1 MIQDKEK
8 TNKEYFFI
16 LYLKKVFSEE
26 INDKVQFTSS
36 VDKDNIPK
44 CVLTKEKDEFIIKIF
59 KFNPKPTREIKNKL
73 ELEFFYDGKKYDLS
87 LDKPKD
93 KTFLFDVDISS
104 KKKIDQTKLDTSE
117 KMDYFNEALSMQK
130 EYEKIKTLYNDSINL
145 CSKRPSFQFLIN
157 IFVKVHN
164 TELCSKL
171 LEIFGKKIDKLIENN
186 KKENLQKYKFDF
198 DQIIE
203 NRDDIVSKFSL
214 NPIDFYGLIFCYLN
228 ICNKEKYKELFYKLS
243 KKEEGKKIIFDVMLT
258 YKLFLKKQIDISNE
272 LLNEFIKY
280 STNKDFKIFKDDALY
295 YLNDINTFL
304 EIIENNKVDII
315 KIKNFE
321 TIQVLKINDDED
333 IKFGIINPKIEKMI
347 VFSKEKKKL
356 LLNLNYKFWESLA
369 KKSSEISRDNI
380 ELCSTIRIILT
391 NYYNMVKDILPEKD
405 KIREEIIKTFKNGI
419 FTRQIDKIIKEYIAN
434 TPDINNKDI
443 IELIRDYDE
452 YYKNVKNEHYIKKRE
467 PKILEKIDLDKINEN
482 FIKMFKEMQFENIF
496 AHVLKNY
503 IMVITNKI
511 KKISDFDIIF
521 KLINIDALGDAKGFY
536 LQTLKN
542 KYEIVDKSIISSEN
556 DENLIKSL
564 VNLIT
569 YICINENKIEFLE
582 DKINKSRYIVQ
593 NIKHKVYIGLINFCK
608 ENNTQTITNI
618 KNFIIKQYTNSLK
631 PEKLKEFIDFII
643 NLSEDDANNFI
654 ENIDNKYNIIEK
666 EFYSMGININ
676 IQLLNELL
684 IKKKVNFN
692 DDNKYIKANIGV
704 ISKIEN
710 DIEDK
715 KIQFEYLKNFVNDK
729 KEIVKEK
736 LNLLT
741 LAPNNSSDQDEKYEN
756 ILQYYKEMND
766 DLNKLTLYKKTLE
779 IYHSEIKQNEISNI
793 SKYIEIIQKET
804 FYNYNE
810 KTKSEIQTLFDI
822 SQNIIKDIEDVK
834 NSKIFRIFFQ
844 KAKNNKNNKTNPFDK
859 AYEEFTKF
867 KKLLIKNGADIIKKD
882 SQNDIIKKIK
892 EQYKEDKAIQNELS
906 SLISGEQ
913 QNEEEVMI
921 LLNAKNFEKD
931 LKSIFDFFSY
941 FKNNENLNR
950 ELDEWIEKCK
960 DLSNEQDNSKI
971 QIILNELKK
980 AGIYDYKNNIE
991 KKCNYIIFFNLF
1003 FENKQALEFLDRKT
1017 IEDIKPLYDKIV
1029 PGADL
1034 TINNITDTINCVGFF
1049 QELKKIEGGLKE
1061 LIDYIKARLDEK
1073 DLTILQGFKRYLEV
1087 YRAVIELN
1095 ENFDFAQSIYKEI
1108 NEIIT
1113 ESKFIFN
1120 KNNDELNVINRDKE
1134 DLKYKII
1141 TFDKIR
1147 ELKNKIQLKQEG
1159 KKESLH
1165 DANSNNYIKRYEKLK
1180 FFKDLTVNIEE
1191 IKELMTV
1198 LRMKGSTLSISI
1210 CVNISYPDVNYI
1222 LDGKK
1227 RDFKDIHDFLSKAK
1241 TNIINKL
1248 DSIYKDMTTIRFL
1261 YGKQIDSILNHIQG
1275 SSKINSFLRYIL
1287 NYTDSKEVKEGKKFF
1302 MRKTLDYINETNNY
1316 NNDSFNI
1323 IHDYI
1328 ISLFDENN
1336 TSIENH
1342 YKKISIKEG
1351 RNLKGLYTYFSKS
1364 DSLEEDI
1371 LRIYLDKVGKIPIAQ
1386 NILINSK
1393 ETSYEEMQAFFH
1405 RAILCQYNTLF
1416 IVELN
1421 GSFSPYQ
1428 QRCMNIFLDKILT
1441 FKNNEYNN
1449 KNVDNHVDKSNTSSY
1464 MESCLVFIYNK
1475 IDESFLNELKPFN
1488 PQILKI
1494 DGIDP
1499 NLKGQTLRESLSTIS
1514 SKREDLNNNTLKIDE
1529 INPFLKAQTPR
1540 QSFSSINSAIF
1551 SPKREDLYNNTH
1563 IVQSEICGL
1572 GKSTQIKNK
1581 IKESK
1586 KEYIYFPLGGNITKD
1601 IIYNKLDSIMNDIN
1615 NKTQNNYNDIAIHL
1629 DLFDSKENIVS
1640 ILNEFLFSFLIT
1652 KFYSNNENVIFIPTN
1667 IEIYIEIPN
1676 TFKDFISNYGILKFF
1691 KREDDMIIADDL
1703 PQLNLSKE
1711 KLNLFKKMLGKDENK
1726 EIYIWL
1732 KETIGLKRYSYHQ
1745 IHIFINLF
1753 ISQYNIFK
1761 GRKIYFSNNGKDVT
1775 PKCIENFAKA
1785 TKYFTY
1791 GCFSKLLL
1799 DNKDNLDN
1807 NNDEIDILSK
1817 EYENDLENK
1826 TFDTKLIFIVKNKDN
1841 KFGENLLGIFYE
1853 LNISNE
1859 ALENG
1864 NILGKLTE
1872 EQKNKREEKKKT
1884 MTLEMFK
1891 KLEYLEVFKKIL
1903 DLDNPVRPDENNDK
1917 KLISLLEII
1926 DKDEYVITA
1935 DNFRKMIL
1943 ILCRIIANIPV
1954 ILMGETGCGKTALI
1968 KKLNQLLN
1976 NGKET
1981 LETINIHPGYDDKKL
1996 TQKMNEINKKAKSCK
2011 GELWVFFDEL
2021 NTCDS
2026 LSLITE
2032 IFINRTYG
2040 RKKLEENIRLI
2051 GACNPYRKKEENK
2064 NICGLTYK
2072 NNDDKNEVELIYLVN
2087 ILPQSLMYYVF
2098 NFGKLEKKN
2107 EDQYISSIIS
2117 DIIPDPKLKEA
2128 TKNVISQCHD
2138 YLRKTFDPSVVS
2150 LREMKRFK
2158 KIYLFLLKYYENKKK
2173 LDPKKSGSEES
2184 IKLKSIIISIYLCYY
2199 SRLVDQNTRS
2209 NFVTEMDKP
2218 FKQLVNYKSSNKSD
2232 ENNSDSNKTDEMILD
2247 EDLKKDLEFNY
2258 GITDFNLFHFN
2269 QILSLEQDFILSN
2282 ISLNKGIGKNAS
2294 LKENIFLLFIALAT
2308 NIPLII
2314 IGKPGSSKSL
2324 SAQLI
2329 NKEMGGKY
2337 SKKDFFKFYPSI
2349 IQTYFQGADSTK
2361 PKDVDEIFN
2370 KAEGRLRA
2378 SKSNNDKELPISM
2391 ILFDELGLA
2400 ERSKYNPLKALHSN
2414 LEIDGSAKEGREKG
2428 ISFVGISNWILD
2440 ASKINRA
2447 LNLSVPDLDSNL
2459 DDLKNT
2465 SVSICESINDS
2476 FGSNKIFNRILP
2488 NVYYQFKENLKILQ
2502 MLTVYKEY
2510 EIQEFEK
2517 LIEIYKEDENF
2528 KNIFSGIKEC
2538 QKLFEKKKTKNKEL
2552 KEKKI
2557 EDEEDDTK
2565 NYEYTIFK
2573 NVKDKLKDF
2582 CESKKKES
2590 KNKKENFL
2598 LFEKTILSN
2607 TNYKKLL
2614 EKDKK
2619 VKLDF
2624 LGNRDFYY
2632 IIKGIANEM
2641 NDNNVDYKNIIQ
2653 KFIER
2658 NFGGFE
2664 ITIDFEKDYGHL
2676 REFEKYKGEQYKNF
2690 FEKILT
2696 RQKWT
2701 SVQIFEIVF
2710 NIYCRTNEEPD
2721 SLIDEATL
2729 DGFKYLENIKDNI
2742 RDIKSRYLLLGI
2754 NSSHASVIHQK
2765 ISKEIKRTIY
2775 FYEGSPFVNDNNNEY
2790 QFKIISKI
2798 QEHAE
2803 NGDIIILHNLG
2814 QVHAFLYDLFNKNF
2828 MIKDGKQYARICLGN
2843 YSELHAVINRGFRVI
2858 VMVNKKYL
2866 DKVEPPFLNRFEKMI
2881 ISFSQLID
2889 ENQRQL
2895 AEIIVSELDMKKCE
2909 KIYKINYR
2917 IKNLLIGCQTE
2928 FIIGM
2933 IYYELDSNEQGA
2945 KNENDKI
2952 KTNINNKIYKLLPQD
2967 IIMNLDNDILRKLYF
2982 SKKQYYNLEQY
2993 LDSKPTHKISII
3005 YTFNNINSLINCID
3019 ETSSFKMISEIKS
3032 ENQLLNNINNMI
3044 IEKENNKN
3052 INKNKNQNKNKDFIF
3067 IHFDE
3072 LNSDKIGFLISF
3084 VINYYDKNEE
3094 LKFIF
3099 IVHIKRNFKVDPPSE
3114 KIFAIPDIN
3123 SKIYQLFID
3132 NLNGP
3137 DIKLEEIIYNP
3148 INELKKKDLIN
3159 IENEFDNAL
3168 IKFTNDNLNI
3178 FYGEN
3183 DIINDDNYLIKLKE
3197 LFGEKKFQDLKNQI
3211 IEKIDSYIENEK
3223 EDKKNSNGIIEKI
3236 YQKGYI
3242 NKNTIDLISVIIDF
3256 VKKEIISKY
3265 IDKILCN
3272 LESNNILTTLLV
3284 LNNNKD
3290 LINDELQGTV
3300 KEMVIQY
3307 IDKIDIE
3314 KNDYKPKFILSF
3326 IIPCFIEL
3334 YANLSDFIIKDIRN
3348 DFFKNEKML
3357 RNFSFNKKNARVSD
3371 TKEAYDKKE
3380 KYLISKTFEKLE
3392 KDKFFY
3398 EFVKRI
3404 SPNLILNDYIT
3415 YFLIKYCSD
3424 DGSLDNLANYYNLS
3438 YDDCK
3443 HKLINKLLDIRFN
3456 NKNESTQIELLL
3468 TKIIWILSNKD
3479 YIKKILNIYDIL
3491 SKIFEE
3497 NEYIEIIVKTL
3508 EEQNLRYITHEKKNP
3523 IITTKVNEC
3532 FYKIIA
3538 SFCYSIIP
3546 PYVDFKKKVKSI
3558 DYIIALTNGMK
3569 IIKGLNDELNIFSIE
3584 VILIDELIK
3593 IYDIFSLNDKLDGD
3607 KLKDICSI
3615 LKNNNLILQ
3624 TNEKIQ
3630 SEDLVGE
3637 FKSLISAINNSLAD
3651 NDIKYF
3657 ELLKF
3662 IFYKEIK
3669 KVPDIRYRA
3678 AIFQE
3683 VVKDAEVI
3691 INSNDIFQILLFPIV
3706 KPKKDI
3712 FSKSINEILKAT
3724 DYDVAVIIENILSE
3738 TENRDY
3744 KIYNALNETLLYY
3757 FEKNSLIYFYDISHG
3772 KETILFD
3779 NNDEDKN
3786 KDKKDEQKIGPL
3798 KLFNKCVK
3806 YLLDYNKENKKFEG
3820 KNKNICKLF
3829 CLGYIRAYCNKFIDL
3844 LDSGSPNLGD
3854 ATKII
3859 KEINN
3864 SKDLTKN
3871 ISFYVWK
3878 AIYNKNKKNID
3889 IFINPEY
3896 ISKYILKEYNCF
3908 KSIEIKENPFS
3919 YERIN
3924 EQDKDLYDKLNETL
3938 EKYNEVQFKD
3948 VDLEEFKIEKTG
3960 IDLFYFST
3968 SIFILSRLKQKQFI
3982 NQPIYQNFFNNVCV
3996 PLFKN
4001 NDKIFSAIK
4010 ILYEPKKYDK
4020 LQKEL
4025 CITSENLNIILHSYR
4040 YFINELNSNS
4050 QNSVYSILYGRR
4062 LDQTKFKNSLFPG
4075 NDIKNIPIYSIYS
4088 KLIDHFNKIPNQ
4100 GCFVCLCKEGGHY
4113 HSIKGGIP
4121 SDKYLNLKCNNC
4133 GEPIGAFMNDRG
4145 FYAPIKRPNYYRIL
4159 KTNEEAEYDAEKNS
4173 EKYNSM
4179 SLEIFRD
4186 NYILTEFETEKG
4198 IQNSDEDFFLKDSKI
4213 VRSLSQI
4220 SYRILNYI
4228 LYSHL
4233 LFYKIYNETKSFDKY
4248 LPEKMSWIEVIS
4260 ECWKMIEYELN
4271 KLGINSINLFMNY
4284 IFSDLF
4290 SSLNKHKSISDYN
4303 ELDEFEKNLDILIH
4317 KKIISF
4323 KDEYKTLNK
4332 SMNDNFSFQDFIEEK
4347 YDDLNNKEYPFYN
4360 YFYYCD
4366 YINETYLLNQI
4377 KSQKDKYP
4385 VLCKVLENNSSTRKN
4400 KYSLDNLPNFNEVLN
4415 LFAEKYFYSIK
4426 RDKALYLQLKD
4437 LKDDELYL
4445 NNRKEIKELINFY
4458 NKLEIKDTKNQILKL
4473 SEESK
4478 LADFFID
4485 DNNEFGKSYKK
4496 IYAEFI
4502 KEQNTEIS
4510 KLLDDKIDQEI
4521 FERDCKNK
4529 INIQSANSN
4538 EIFIT
4543 TFSEKFSF
4551 DEVIF
4556 NSSYRK
4562 IALDRNYNSHNQF
4575 EVNLDLIEDE
4585 MTELLL
4591 KNRKLFNDSIINFV
4605 YSNEKLEF
4613 ENKNIITEFNRLYK
4627 IEKINIKD
4635 KIILYKFYQNNKE
4648 KNLEFFI
4655 TILNNFN
4662 QLITLLNN
4670 NKKLLNEENIDKAL
4684 NLKDDSSIIEALEK
4698 FTKVSD
4704 DFVNLFKENESLIIC
4719 KTTYL
4724 FEYYRDLI
4732 FQKIKYGLKVS
4743 QTEIDNEQ
4751 KEIIK
4756 TCFENQKII
4765 DEKIFKAA
4773 IRSFIVLYLNF
4784 EKDKENNIKQNENNI
4799 INYLNN
4805 LDDIW
4810 DITTISKE
4818 NFKEE
4823 LNNLKLLNIKVNQI
4837 ISFYDFLGDD
4847 INPKYFEEV
4856 QKEVDKEKEI
4866 EKIIEKEKDLVEEE
4880 IPENKVEDDDNSSDY
4895 GNKSE
4900 ESEESEDPD
4909 SKYI

>member
-1 MIQDKEK
+1 MKKFVLIYMKQDKSK
-8 TNKEYFFI
+8 INKEYYFI
-16 LYLKKVFSEE
+16 LYLKKVLSEE
-26 INDKVQFTSS
+26 IDDKVQFTSL
-36 VDKDNIPK
+36 VDKDNIPR
-44 CVLTKEKDEFIIKIF
+44 CILTKEKDEFIVKIF
-59 KFNPKPTREIKNKL
+59 KFNPKLTNDIKNR
-73 ELEFFYDGKKYDLS
+73 LEFFYDGKKYDLS
-87 LDKPKD
+87 LEKPKD
-93 KTFLFDVDISS
+93 KSFLFDVDATFQSS
-104 KKKIDQTKLDTSE
+104 KRKLDQTKIDITE
-117 KMDYFNEALSMQK
+117 KMNYFEEALGVQK
-130 EYEKIKTLYNDSINL
+130 EYEKMNTLYNDSITQ
-145 CSKRPSFQFLIN
+145 CSKKPSFQFLIN
-157 IFVKVHN
+157 IFVKIYN

-171 LEIFGKKIDKLIENN
+171 LDIFTKKIDKLVENN
-186 KKENLQKYKFDF
+186 NKEKLQKYKFDF

-203 NRDDIVSKFSL
+203 NRDDIISKFNL
-214 NPIDFYGLIFCYLN
+214 NPYDFYGLIFCYLN
-228 ICNKEKYKELFYKLS
+228 ICNKEKFKELFSKLS
-243 KKEEGKKIIFDVMLT
+243 TKEEGKKIIFEVMLS
-258 YKLFLKKQIDISNE
+258 YKLFFKKQIDISND

-280 STNKDFKIFKDDALY
+280 STQKDFKIFKDDALY
-295 YLNDINTFL
+295 YLKDINTFL
-304 EIIENNKVDII
+304 EIMENSKDDII

-321 TIQVLKINDDED
+321 PIEALKINDDED
-333 IKFGIINPKIEKMI
+333 IKFGIINPKIEKI
-347 VFSKEKKKL
+347 TDFSKGKKKL
-356 LLNLNYKFWESLA
+356 LLDLDRKFWESLA
-369 KKSSEISRDNI
+369 KKSSGISRDNI
-380 ELCSTIRIILT
+380 ELCSTIRIIFI
-391 NYYNMVKDILPEKD
+391 NYYNMVKEILPEKD
-405 KIREEIIKTFKNGI
+405 KIRQEIKTTFNNGI
-419 FTRQIDKIIKEYIAN
+419 FTRQIDKIIREYIAN
-434 TPDINNKDI
+434 NPDINNKDI

-452 YYKNVKNEHYIKKRE
+452 YYKNKAYIKKRD
-467 PKILEKIDLDKINEN
+467 PKILEKIDLDKKSEN

-496 AHVLKNY
+496 ALHLNNY
-503 IMVITNKI
+503 LIVITNKI
-511 KKISDFDIIF
+511 KKVSDFDVIF
-521 KLINIDALGDAKGFY
+521 KLININALGDAKELY
-536 LQTLKN
+536 LKTLKN
-542 KYEIVDKSIISSEN
+542 KYDLVAKTIASSEN

-582 DKINKSRYIVQ
+582 DKINKSKYINQ
-593 NIKHKVYIGLINFCK
+593 NIKHKIYIGLINFCK
-608 ENNTQTITNI
+608 ENSNQIIKNM
-618 KNFIIKQYTNSLK
+618 KNFIIKHYTSSLK

-654 ENIDNKYNIIEK
+654 ENIDDKYNIIEK
-666 EFYSMGININ
+666 EFYSKGINLN

-684 IKKKVNFN
+684 IKNKLNFN
-692 DDNKYIKANIGV
+692 DDNKYIKANIGT
-704 ISKIEN
+704 ISKIAN

-715 KIQFEYLKNFVNDK
+715 KIQFEYLKNFVDDE

-741 LAPNNSSDQDEKYEN
+741 LAPNNFSDQDEKYEN
-756 ILQYYKEMND
+756 ILQNYKEMKD
-766 DLNKLTLYKKTLE
+766 DLDKLSLYKKTLE
-779 IYHSEIKQNEISNI
+779 VYHSQIKQKEISNI
-793 SKYIEIIQKET
+793 NKYIEIIQKET
-804 FYNYNE
+804 FFNYND
-810 KTKSEIQTLFDI
+810 KTKSEIQTLFDE
-822 SQNIIKDIEDVK
+822 SQNIVKDIEDVK
-834 NSKIFRIFFQ
+834 NSKIFKIFFQ
-844 KAKNNKNNKTNPFDK
+844 KESRNNKIDKSNPFDK
-859 AYEEFTKF
+859 AYEEFTNF
-867 KKLLIKNGADIIKKD
+867 KKLLVKNGADIIKKD

-913 QNEEEVMI
+913 QNEEEIMI

-931 LKSIFDFFSY
+931 LNSIFEFFSY
-941 FKNNENLNR
+941 FKNNENLKR
-950 ELDEWIEKCK
+950 ELDEWTEKCQ

-971 QIILNELKK
+971 QTILNELKK
-980 AGIYDYKNNIE
+980 AGIYDYRNNLE
-991 KKCNYIIFFNLF
+991 KKCNYITFFNLF
-1003 FENKQALEFLDRKT
+1003 FENKQALAFLDQNT
-1017 IEDIKPLYDKIV
+1017 AEDIKPLYDKII

-1034 TINNITDTINCVGFF
+1034 TINNISDTINCVGFF

-1061 LIDYIKARLDEK
+1061 IIDHIKAKLDKK
-1073 DLTILQGFKRYLEV
+1073 DLNILEGFKRYLEI

-1108 NEIIT
+1108 SEIIN

-1120 KNNDELNVINRDKE
+1120 KNNDEINVINRDKD
-1134 DLKYKII
+1134 DLEYKII

-1159 KKESLH
+1159 KKDSLQ

-1180 FFKDLTVNIEE
+1180 FFKDLTVKIEE

-1210 CVNISYPDVNYI
+1210 CVNITYPDVYYT

-1227 RDFKDIHDFLSKAK
+1227 RDFKEIHDFLTKAK

-1261 YGKQIDSILNHIQG
+1261 YGKQIDCILNHIQG
-1275 SSKINSFLRYIL
+1275 STKINSFLRYIL
-1287 NYTDSKEVKEGKKFF
+1287 NYTDSNEVKEGKKFF

-1328 ISLFDENN
+1328 ISLFNENG

-1342 YKKISIKEG
+1342 YKKISIKE
-1351 RNLKGLYTYFSKS
+1351 RNKLKGIYTYFSKS

-1371 LRIYLDKVGKIPIAQ
+1371 LRIYLDKVGKVPIAQ

-1416 IVELN
+1416 VVELN

-1449 KNVDNHVDKSNTSSY
+1449 KNFDNHVDKSNTSLY

-1475 IDESFLNELKPFN
+1475 NDESFLNELKPFN
-1488 PQILKI
+1488 PQILI
-1494 DGIDP
+1494 
-1499 NLKGQTLRESLSTIS
+1499 
-1514 SKREDLNNNTLKIDE
+1514 IDE
-1529 INPFLKAQTPR
+1529 IDPSLKCQTPR
-1540 QSFSSINSAIF
+1540 QSFSSITSSIF
-1551 SPKREDLYNNTH
+1551 TPKRQDLYNNTH

-1572 GKSTQIKNK
+1572 GKSTQIRNK

-1601 IIYNKLDSIMNDIN
+1601 IIYNKLYSIMNDIN
-1615 NKTQNNYNDIAIHL
+1615 NKTLNNYNDIAIHL

-1691 KREDDMIIADDL
+1691 QRDDDMIIADDL
-1703 PQLNLSKE
+1703 PQL
-1711 KLNLFKKMLGKDENK
+1711 KLPKDKINLFKKMLGKDENE
-1726 EIYIWL
+1726 EIYKWL
-1732 KETIGLKRYSYHQ
+1732 KEMINIKRYSYHQ

-1761 GRKIYFSNNGKDVT
+1761 GRKIYFSKDGEDVT
-1775 PKCIENFAKA
+1775 KDCIDHFALA

-1791 GCFSKLLL
+1791 GGFSKLLL
-1799 DNKDNLDN
+1799 DKEDNLDN
-1807 NNDEIDILSK
+1807 NVDEIDILSK
-1817 EYENDLENK
+1817 VYKNDLEK
-1826 TFDTKLIFIVKNKDN
+1826 ETFDEKLIFIVKNKDN
-1841 KFGENLLGIFYE
+1841 KFGGNLLGIFYE
-1853 LNISNE
+1853 LDISTKALDNGE
-1859 ALENG
+1859 A
-1864 NILGKLTE
+1864 LGKLSE
-1872 EQKNKREEKKKT
+1872 KRKKEREEKKKT
-1884 MTLEMFK
+1884 MTIEMFK
-1891 KLEYLEVFKKIL
+1891 KLEYLEILKKIL
-1903 DLDNPVRPDENNDK
+1903 DLDNPVLPNENNDE

-1926 DKDEYVITA
+1926 DKDDYVMTT

-1968 KKLNQLLN
+1968 KKLNQLIN
-1976 NGKET
+1976 NGQET
-1981 LETINIHPGYDDKKL
+1981 LESINIDPGYDEEKL
-1996 TQKMNEINKKAKSCK
+1996 TKKMNEINEKAKSCK

-2040 RKKLEENIRLI
+2040 RKKLEKNIRLI
-2051 GACNPYRKKEENK
+2051 GACNPYRKKKEDK

-2072 NNDDKNEVELIYLVN
+2072 NNDEKNEVELVYLVN
-2087 ILPQSLMYYVF
+2087 ILPQSLMYYIF
-2098 NFGKLEKKN
+2098 NFGTLAKGN

-2128 TKNVISQCHD
+2128 TKNVISKCHD
-2138 YLRKTFDPSVVS
+2138 YLRETFDPSVVS

-2158 KIYLFLLKYYENKKK
+2158 KIYLFLLEYYENKKQ

-2199 SRLVDQNTRS
+2199 SRLVDKETRN
-2209 NFVTEMDKP
+2209 NFVIEMDKP
-2218 FKQLVNYKSSNKSD
+2218 FKQLVNYNSSNKSD
-2232 ENNSDSNKTDEMILD
+2232 ENNSDSSKNDEMIFN
-2247 EDLKKDLEFNY
+2247 EDLKKDLNLNY
-2258 GITDFNLFHFN
+2258 NIVDFKLFHFN
-2269 QILSLEQDFILSN
+2269 QILSYEQDFILNN
-2282 ISLNKGIGKNAS
+2282 ISLNKGIGKNTS

-2329 NKEMGGKY
+2329 YKEMGGKY

-2349 IQTYFQGADSTK
+2349 IQTYFQGANSTK

-2370 KAEGRLRA
+2370 KAEGRLKA
-2378 SKSNNDKELPISM
+2378 LKCNNNELPISM

-2400 ERSKYNPLKALHSN
+2400 ERSIYNPLKALHSN
-2414 LEIDGSAKEGREKG
+2414 LEIDGSSKEGKEKG
-2428 ISFVGISNWILD
+2428 ISFVGISNWTLD
-2440 ASKINRA
+2440 ASKTNRA
-2447 LNLSVPDLDSNL
+2447 LILSVPDLDSDL
-2459 DDLKNT
+2459 DDLKET
-2465 SVSICESINDS
+2465 SKSICESINDS
-2476 FGSNKIFNRILP
+2476 FGSNKIFSTILP

-2502 MLTVYKEY
+2502 MLTVYKEF
-2510 EIQEFEK
+2510 ELQEYK
-2517 LIEIYKEDENF
+2517 ILIDTYKEDEEF
-2528 KNIFSGIKEC
+2528 QNIFSDVKEC
-2538 QKLFEKKKTKNKEL
+2538 KIFFEKKKPKDKEL
-2552 KEKKI
+2552 KEEKI
-2557 EDEEDDTK
+2557 EEEENGIK
-2565 NYEYTIFK
+2565 IYEYKIFQK
-2573 NVKDKLKDF
+2573 VKDKLKVF
-2582 CESKKKES
+2582 CESKKKKKKE
-2590 KNKKENFL
+2590 KNKNFS
-2598 LFEKTILSN
+2598 LFGESILSN
-2607 TNYKKLL
+2607 NNYKRLL
-2614 EKDKK
+2614 EKDRKI
-2619 VKLDF
+2619 KLDF
-2624 LGNRDFYY
+2624 LGNRDFYF
-2632 IIKGIANEM
+2632 IIKEIAHEM

-2653 KFIER
+2653 KYIER

-2664 ITIDFEKDYGHL
+2664 IPIDFENDYSHL
-2676 REFEKYKGEQYKNF
+2676 KEFEKYKDVHYKDF
-2690 FEKILT
+2690 FEKIQT
-2696 RQKWT
+2696 RPKWT

-2710 NIYCRTNEEPD
+2710 NIYCNRNDEAD
-2721 SLIDEATL
+2721 SIIDEAVL
-2729 DGFKYLENIKDNI
+2729 DGFKYLENIKENI
-2742 RDIKSRYLLLGI
+2742 RDVKSRYLLLGI

-2765 ISKEIKRTIY
+2765 ISKEIKKTIY

-2790 QFKIISKI
+2790 IFKIINKI

-2803 NGDIIILHNLG
+2803 NGDIIILHNLS
-2814 QVHAFLYDLFNKNF
+2814 QVYPFLYDLFNKNF

-2843 YSELHAVINRGFRVI
+2843 YSELHAIINRGFRVI

-2866 DKVEPPFLNRFEKMI
+2866 DKVELPFLNRFEKI
-2881 ISFSQLID
+2881 VFSFSQLID
-2889 ENQRQL
+2889 ENQKKL
-2895 AEIIVSELDMKKCE
+2895 AEIISSELDMKKYE
-2909 KIYKINYR
+2909 NIYRINYR

-2928 FIIGM
+2928 FILGM
-2933 IYYELDSNEQGA
+2933 IFYELDLNEKGA
-2945 KNENDKI
+2945 KDENDRI

-2993 LDSKPTHKISII
+2993 LNSKPTHKISII

-3019 ETSSFKMISEIKS
+3019 ETSSFKMISQIKS
-3032 ENQLLNNINNMI
+3032 ENQLFNNINNMI
-3044 IEKENNKN
+3044 TEKANNKN
-3052 INKNKNQNKNKDFIF
+3052 INKNKNYIF

-3094 LKFIF
+3094 FKFIF
-3099 IVHIKRNFKVDPPSE
+3099 IVHIKRNFKVDPPCE

-3123 SKIYQLFID
+3123 SKIYQIFID

-3168 IKFTNDNLNI
+3168 KKFTDDNLNI

-3183 DIINDDNYLIKLKE
+3183 DIITDDNYLIKLKE
-3197 LFGEKKFQDLKNQI
+3197 LFGERKFQDLKNQI
-3211 IEKIDSYIENEK
+3211 IDKIDSYIENEK
-3223 EDKKNSNGIIEKI
+3223 ESTQNSNGIIQKI

-3272 LESNNILTTLLV
+3272 LENNNILTTLLV
-3284 LNNNKD
+3284 LNNNKK
-3290 LINDELQGTV
+3290 LINDELQETV

-3307 IDKIDIE
+3307 IEKIDIE
-3314 KNDYKPKFILSF
+3314 ANDYKPKFILSF

-3334 YANLSDFIIKDIRN
+3334 YAKLSDFIIKDIAN

-3357 RNFSFNKKNARVSD
+3357 RNFSYNKKNAKESD
-3371 TKEAYDKKE
+3371 TQEAYDKKE

-3404 SPNLILNDYIT
+3404 PSNLILNDYIT

-3424 DGSLDNLANYYNLS
+3424 DGSLDNMANYYNLS

-3443 HKLINKLLDIRFN
+3443 HKLINILLDIRYN
-3456 NKNESTQIELLL
+3456 NKNENTEIELLL
-3468 TKIIWILSNKD
+3468 TKIIWMLSNKD
-3479 YIKKILNIYDIL
+3479 YIKKILNIYDNLKI
-3491 SKIFEE
+3491 IFEE
-3497 NEYIEIIVKTL
+3497 NEYIDIIVRTL

-3558 DYIIALTNGMK
+3558 DYIIALANGMK
-3569 IIKGLNDELNIFSIE
+3569 IIRGLNDDLNIFSIE

-3593 IYDIFSLNDKLDGD
+3593 IYDILSLNEKLDGD
-3607 KLKDICSI
+3607 KLKDICSF

-3637 FKSLISAINNSLAD
+3637 FKSLVSAINNSLTESD
-3651 NDIKYF
+3651 KKYF

-3779 NNDEDKN
+3779 NDDDDKN
-3786 KDKKDEQKIGPL
+3786 KDNKDKDKKNEKKIGPL

-3806 YLLDYNKENKKFEG
+3806 YLLDYNKEIEKFEG

-3844 LDSGSPNLGD
+3844 VDSESPNLGD
-3854 ATKII
+3854 ASKII

-3896 ISKYILKEYNCF
+3896 ISKYRLKEYNCF

-3919 YERIN
+3919 YERMN
-3924 EQDKDLYDKLNETL
+3924 EQDKDLYEKFNETL

-3948 VDLEEFKIEKTG
+3948 VDLEEFKKNKAG

-3968 SIFILSRLKQKQFI
+3968 SSFILSRLKQKQFI
-3982 NQPIYQNFFNNVCV
+3982 NQPIYQNFFDNVCV

-4010 ILYEPKKYDK
+4010 ILFEPKKYDK

-4025 CITSENLNIILHSYR
+4025 GITSENLNIILHSYR

-4075 NDIKNIPIYSIYS
+4075 NDIKNIPIYSIYA
-4088 KLIDHFNKIPNQ
+4088 KIIDHFNNIPNQ

-4121 SDKYLNLKCNNC
+4121 SDKYLNLKCKNC

-4145 FYAPIKRPNYYRIL
+4145 FYAPIKRQNYYRIL
-4159 KTNEEAEYDAEKNS
+4159 KTNEEAEYDAEKNN

-4248 LPEKMSWIEVIS
+4248 LPEKMSWIKVIS
-4260 ECWKMIEYELN
+4260 ECWTMIEHELN

-4290 SSLNKHKSISDYN
+4290 SSLNKHKSIADYN

-4317 KKIISF
+4317 NKIINF
-4323 KDEYKTLNK
+4323 KEKYKTLNK

-4377 KSQKDKYP
+4377 KTNKEKYP
-4385 VLCKVLENNSSTRKN
+4385 VLCKILENNSNTRKN

-4415 LFAEKYFYSIK
+4415 LFSEKYCYSIK
-4426 RDKALYLQLKD
+4426 RDKALFLQLKD

-4445 NNRKEIKELINFY
+4445 NNRKEIKEFLSFY
-4458 NKLEIKDTKNQILKL
+4458 NKLELKDEKNQNLKL

-4502 KEQNTEIS
+4502 KEQNKEIS
-4510 KLLDDKIDQEI
+4510 KLLDSKIDQEI

-4575 EVNLDLIEDE
+4575 EVHLDLIEDE

-4635 KIILYKFYQNNKE
+4635 KIILYKFYQDNKE

-4662 QLITLLNN
+4662 QLITFLNN

-4684 NLKDDSSIIEALEK
+4684 NLKDDSKINEALEK

-4704 DFVNLFKENESLIIC
+4704 DFITLFKENDSLIIS
-4719 KTTYL
+4719 KTSYL

-4732 FQKIKYGLKVS
+4732 FQKIKYGLKAF

-4751 KEIIK
+4751 EQNIK
-4756 TCFENQKII
+4756 TCFEKQTII
-4765 DEKIFKAA
+4765 DKKIFKAA
-4773 IRSFIVLYLNF
+4773 IRSFIVLFLNF

-4799 INYLNN
+4799 INYLND

-4823 LNNLKLLNIKVNQI
+4823 LNNLKQLNIKVNQI
-4837 ISFYDFLGDD
+4837 ISLYDFLGDD
-4847 INPKYFEEV
+4847 INPKYFEDV

-4866 EKIIEKEKDLVEEE
+4866 EKIIEKEKDLAEEVV
-4880 IPENKVEDDDNSSDY
+4880 PENKDEDEDNDTNSDY
-4895 GNKSE
+4895 FNKSE
-4900 ESEESEDPD
+4900 ESEDSEDPD

>member
-1 MIQDKEK
+1 MS
-8 TNKEYFFI
+8 F
-16 LYLKKVFSEE
+16 
-26 INDKVQFTSS
+26 
-36 VDKDNIPK
+36 
-44 CVLTKEKDEFIIKIF
+44 
-59 KFNPKPTREIKNKL
+59 
-73 ELEFFYDGKKYDLS
+73 
-87 LDKPKD
+87 DKPKD
-93 KTFLFDVDISS
+93 KTFLFDVDITSQSS
-104 KKKIDQTKLDTSE
+104 KRGLDQTKIDITE
-117 KMDYFNEALSMQK
+117 KMNYFDEALSVQK
-130 EYEKIKTLYNDSINL
+130 EYEKMKTLYNDSINL
-145 CSKRPSFQFLIN
+145 CNKKSSFQFLIN
-157 IFVKVHN
+157 IFIKVYN

-171 LEIFGKKIDKLIENN
+171 LDIFCKKIDKLVENN
-186 KKENLQKYKFDF
+186 NKENLQKYKFDF

-203 NRDDIVSKFSL
+203 NRDDIVSKFNL

-228 ICNKEKYKELFYKLS
+228 ICNKEKFKELFNKLS
-243 KKEEGKKIIFDVMLT
+243 TKEEGKKIIFEVMLT

-295 YLNDINTFL
+295 YLKDINTFL
-304 EIIENNKVDII
+304 DIIENNKIDII
-315 KIKNFE
+315 KIKHFE
-321 TIQVLKINDDED
+321 PIEALKITDEED
-333 IKFGIINPKIEKMI
+333 IKFGIINPKIEKMTD
-347 VFSKEKKKL
+347 FSKDKKKL
-356 LLNLNYKFWESLA
+356 LLDLNGKFWESLA
-369 KKSSEISRDNI
+369 KKSSGISRDNI
-380 ELCSTIRIILT
+380 ELCSTIRIIFT
-391 NYYNMVKDILPEKD
+391 NYYNMVKDILSDKD
-405 KIREEIIKTFKNGI
+405 KIRQDVKKAFNNGI
-419 FTRQIDKIIKEYIAN
+419 FLRQIDKIIKEYISN
-434 TPDINNKDI
+434 SPDINNKDI

-452 YYKNVKNEHYIKKRE
+452 YYKNQIYCKKRDY
-467 PKILEKIDLDKINEN
+467 KILERIDLDKTNEN
-482 FIKMFKEMQFENIF
+482 FIKIFKEMQFENLF
-496 AHVLKNY
+496 AHILRNY
-503 IMVITNKI
+503 LMVFTNKI

-521 KLINIDALGDAKGFY
+521 KMININALGDAKDFY
-536 LQTLKN
+536 LKTLKN
-542 KYEIVDKSIISSEN
+542 KYDLVVKSIISSKN
-556 DENLIKSL
+556 DDNLIKSL
-564 VNLIT
+564 VNLTT

-582 DKINKSRYIVQ
+582 DKINKSRYIDQ
-593 NIKHKVYIGLINFCK
+593 NIKHKIYIGLINFCK
-608 ENNTQTITNI
+608 ENNTQTIKNI
-618 KNFIIKQYTNSLK
+618 KNFIIKYYTNSLK
-631 PEKLKEFIDFII
+631 PEKIKEFIDFII

-654 ENIDNKYNIIEK
+654 ENIDDKYNIIEK
-666 EFYSMGININ
+666 EFYSMGINLN

-684 IKKKVNFN
+684 IKQKLNFN
-692 DDNKYIKANIGV
+692 DDNKYIKNNIGV

-715 KIQFEYLKNFVNDK
+715 KIQFEYLKNFVNDE
-729 KEIVKEK
+729 KEIVKVK
-736 LNLLT
+736 LNLLS

-766 DLNKLTLYKKTLE
+766 DLDKLLLYKKTLE
-779 IYHSEIKQNEISNI
+779 LYHSQIKQNEISNI
-793 SKYIEIIQKET
+793 SKYIEIMQKET

-810 KTKSEIQTLFDI
+810 KTKSEIQTLFDV
-822 SQNIIKDIEDVK
+822 SQNIVKDIEDVK
-834 NSKIFRIFFQ
+834 NSKIFEIFFQ
-844 KAKNNKNNKTNPFDK
+844 KEKNNKNNKTNPFDK
-859 AYEEFTKF
+859 AYDEFTKF
-867 KKLLIKNGADIIKKD
+867 KKLLVKNGADIIKKD

-931 LKSIFDFFSY
+931 LKSLFDFFNY
-941 FKNNENLNR
+941 FKNNENLKR

-971 QIILNELKK
+971 QSILNELKK

-1003 FENKQALEFLDRKT
+1003 YENKQALEFLEQKT
-1017 IEDIKPLYDKIV
+1017 AEDIKPLYDKIV

-1049 QELKKIEGGLKE
+1049 QELKKNEGGLKE
-1061 LIDYIKARLDEK
+1061 IIDHIKARLDEK
-1073 DLTILQGFKRYLEV
+1073 DLSILQGFKRYLEI

-1095 ENFDFAQSIYKEI
+1095 ENFDFAQSIFKEI
-1108 NEIIT
+1108 NEIIN

-1120 KNNDELNVINRDKE
+1120 KNNDELNVINRDKG
-1134 DLKYKII
+1134 DLEYKII

-1159 KKESLH
+1159 KKDSLH

-1198 LRMKGSTLSISI
+1198 LRTKGSTLSISI
-1210 CVNISYPDVNYI
+1210 CVNISYPDVNYL

-1328 ISLFDENN
+1328 ISLFNENN

-1351 RNLKGLYTYFSKS
+1351 NNLKGIYTYFSKS

-1416 IVELN
+1416 VVELN

-1441 FKNNEYNN
+1441 YKNNEYNN

-1475 IDESFLNELKPFN
+1475 NDESFLNELKPFN
-1488 PQILKI
+1488 PQPLII
-1494 DGIDP
+1494 DEIDP
-1499 NLKGQTLRESLSTIS
+1499 SLKGQTPRQSFSSISSTIFS
-1514 SKREDLNNNTLKIDE
+1514 SKKENLNSNTLKIDE
-1529 INPFLKAQTPR
+1529 INPFLKSQAPR
-1540 QSFSSINSAIF
+1540 QSFSSISSAIF

-1572 GKSTQIKNK
+1572 GKSTQIRNN

-1586 KEYIYFPLGGNITKD
+1586 KQYIYFPLGGNITKD
-1601 IIYNKLDSIMNDIN
+1601 IIFNKLDSIMNDIN

-1629 DLFDSKENIVS
+1629 DLFDSKESIVS

-1691 KREDDMIIADDL
+1691 RREDDMIIADDL

-1726 EIYIWL
+1726 EIYNWL
-1732 KETIGLKRYSYHQ
+1732 KETIGLTRYSYHQ

-1761 GRKIYFSNNGKDVT
+1761 GRKIYFSENGKDVT
-1775 PKCIENFAKA
+1775 KKCIENFAKA

-1791 GCFSKLLL
+1791 GGFSKLLL
-1799 DNKDNLDN
+1799 EKEDNLDDKI
-1807 NNDEIDILSK
+1807 DEIDILSK
-1817 EYENDLENK
+1817 EYKNDLENEK
-1826 TFDTKLIFIVKNKDN
+1826 FEQKLIFIVKNKDN
-1841 KFGENLLGIFYE
+1841 KFGQDLLGIFYK

-1864 NILGKLTE
+1864 NYLGKLTE
-1872 EQKNKREEKKKT
+1872 EKNKEREEKKKT

-1891 KLEYLEVFKKIL
+1891 KLEYLEIFKKIL
-1903 DLDNPVRPDENNDK
+1903 DLDNPVKPDENNDK

-1926 DKDEYVITA
+1926 DKDDYVITT

-1981 LETINIHPGYDDKKL
+1981 LESINIHPGYDDKKL
-1996 TQKMNEINKKAKSCK
+1996 TQKMNEINEKAKSCQ

-2051 GACNPYRKKEENK
+2051 GACNPYRKKMENK

-2072 NNDDKNEVELIYLVN
+2072 NNDDKNEVELVYLVN

-2128 TKNVISQCHD
+2128 TKNVISKCHD
-2138 YLRKTFDPSVVS
+2138 YLRDTFDPSVVS
-2150 LREMKRFK
+2150 LRELKRFK

-2173 LDPKKSGSEES
+2173 LDPERCGSEES

-2199 SRLVDQNTRS
+2199 SRLVDKIKRS
-2209 NFVTEMDKP
+2209 NFVTTMDKP
-2218 FKQLVNYKSSNKSD
+2218 FKQLVNYKSSNQSD
-2232 ENNSDSNKTDEMILD
+2232 ENNSNSNKTDEVILN
-2247 EDLKKDLEFNY
+2247 EDLKKDLKFNY
-2258 GITDFNLFHFN
+2258 GITDFSSFHFY
-2269 QILSLEQDFILSN
+2269 QILSLEQDFIINN

-2329 NKEMGGKY
+2329 NKEMAGKY
-2337 SKKDFFKFYPSI
+2337 SKKDFFKLYPSI

-2378 SKSNNDKELPISM
+2378 SKSNNNNELPISM

-2428 ISFVGISNWILD
+2428 ISFVGISNWVLD

-2447 LNLSVPDLDSNL
+2447 LNLSVPDLDSDF

-2476 FGSNKIFNRILP
+2476 FGSNKIFNKILP
-2488 NVYYQFKENLKILQ
+2488 NVYYQFKENLRILQ
-2502 MLTVYKEY
+2502 LLTVYKEY
-2510 EIQEFEK
+2510 ELQEYKK
-2517 LIEIYKEDENF
+2517 LIDIYKEDEKF
-2528 KNIFSGIKEC
+2528 KNIFSNIKEC
-2538 QKLFEKKKTKNKEL
+2538 EKFFEKKEPQNKEL
-2552 KEKKI
+2552 KEGKI
-2557 EDEEDDTK
+2557 EEEEDGTK
-2565 NYEYTIFK
+2565 IYEYNIFK
-2573 NVKDKLKDF
+2573 KVKNQLKDF
-2582 CESKKKES
+2582 CDSKKKES
-2590 KNKKENFL
+2590 KNKKENCS
-2598 LFEKTILSN
+2598 LFDEIILN
-2607 TNYKKLL
+2607 NNNYKRLL

-2653 KFIER
+2653 KYIER

-2664 ITIDFEKDYGHL
+2664 ITIDFEEDYSHL
-2676 REFEKYKGEQYKNF
+2676 REFDKYKGVQYKDF

-2701 SVQIFEIVF
+2701 SVQIFEITF
-2710 NIYCRTNEEPD
+2710 NIYCSENDEAD
-2721 SLIDEATL
+2721 SLIDEAAL
-2729 DGFKYLENIKDNI
+2729 DGFKYLENIKENI

-2765 ISKEIKRTIY
+2765 ISKEIKKTIY

-2790 QFKIISKI
+2790 QFKIINKI

-2803 NGDIIILHNLG
+2803 NGDIIILHNLN

-2843 YSELHAVINRGFRVI
+2843 YSELHAIINRGFRVI

-2866 DKVEPPFLNRFEKMI
+2866 DKVEPPFLNRFEKMV
-2881 ISFSQLID
+2881 ISFSHLID
-2889 ENQRQL
+2889 ENQKQL
-2895 AEIIVSELDMKKCE
+2895 ADIIASELDMKKNE

-2967 IIMNLDNDILRKLYF
+2967 IIMNLDYDILRKLYF

-2993 LDSKPTHKISII
+2993 LNSKPTHKISII

-3019 ETSSFKMISEIKS
+3019 ESSSFKMISEIKS

-3044 IEKENNKN
+3044 IEKENNNK
-3052 INKNKNQNKNKDFIF
+3052 INKNKNQNKNKNFIF

-3084 VINYYDKNEE
+3084 VINNYDKNEE

-3137 DIKLEEIIYNP
+3137 DIKLEEIIFNP

-3183 DIINDDNYLIKLKE
+3183 DIINEDNYLIKLKE
-3197 LFGEKKFQDLKNQI
+3197 LFGEKKYQDLKNQI

-3223 EDKKNSNGIIEKI
+3223 EDNKNTNGIIEKI

-3284 LNNNKD
+3284 LNNNKE
-3290 LINDELQGTV
+3290 LINDELQETV

-3307 IDKIDIE
+3307 IEKIDFE
-3314 KNDYKPKFILSF
+3314 NNDYKPKFILSF

-3404 SPNLILNDYIT
+3404 PSNLILNDYIT

-3424 DGSLDNLANYYNLS
+3424 DGSLDNMANYYNLS

-3468 TKIIWILSNKD
+3468 TKIIWMLSNKD

-3491 SKIFEE
+3491 SNIFEE
-3497 NEYIEIIVKTL
+3497 NEYIEIIEKTL

-3546 PYVDFKKKVKSI
+3546 PYVDFKKKVKPTEI

-3569 IIKGLNDELNIFSIE
+3569 IIRGLNDELNIFSIE

-3593 IYDIFSLNDKLDGD
+3593 IYDILSLNEKLDGD
-3607 KLKDICSI
+3607 KLTDICSI

-3637 FKSLISAINNSLAD
+3637 FKSLISAINSSLTD

-3757 FEKNSLIYFYDISHG
+3757 FEKNSLMYFYDISHG

-3779 NNDEDKN
+3779 NDDDDKN
-3786 KDKKDEQKIGPL
+3786 KDKKAEQKIGPL

-3806 YLLDYNKENKKFEG
+3806 YLLDYNKEIEKFEG

-3844 LDSGSPNLGD
+3844 VDSESPNLGD
-3854 ATKII
+3854 VTKII

-3864 SKDLTKN
+3864 SKDFTKN

-3889 IFINPEY
+3889 VFINPEY
-3896 ISKYILKEYNCF
+3896 ISKYRLKEYNCF
-3908 KSIEIKENPFS
+3908 KNIEIKENPFS
-3919 YERIN
+3919 YERMN
-3924 EQDKDLYDKLNETL
+3924 EQDKDLYDKFNETL

-3948 VDLEEFKIEKTG
+3948 VDLEEFKKDKNG

-3982 NQPIYQNFFNNVCV
+3982 NQPIYQNFFDNVCV

-4001 NDKIFSAIK
+4001 NDRIFSAIK

-4025 CITSENLNIILHSYR
+4025 GITSENLNIILHSYR

-4050 QNSVYSILYGRR
+4050 QNSVYSLLYGRR

-4088 KLIDHFNKIPNQ
+4088 KLIDHFNNIPNQ

-4133 GEPIGAFMNDRG
+4133 GEPIGAYMNDRG

-4159 KTNEEAEYDAEKNS
+4159 KTNEEAEYDTEKNS

-4248 LPEKMSWIEVIS
+4248 LPEKMSWIKVIT
-4260 ECWKMIEYELN
+4260 ECWKMIEHELN

-4290 SSLNKHKSISDYN
+4290 SSLNKHKIIDDYN

-4317 KKIISF
+4317 KKIVSF
-4323 KDEYKTLNK
+4323 KEEYKTLNK
-4332 SMNDNFSFQDFIEEK
+4332 SMNANFSFQDFIEEK

-4377 KSQKDKYP
+4377 KSKKDKYP

-4485 DNNEFGKSYKK
+4485 DNNEFGKSYKN
-4496 IYAEFI
+4496 IYGEFI

-4510 KLLDDKIDQEI
+4510 KLLDDKIEQEI

-4635 KIILYKFYQNNKE
+4635 KIILFKFYQDNKE
-4648 KNLEFFI
+4648 KNLEFFL

-4662 QLITLLNN
+4662 QLITFLNN

-4684 NLKDDSSIIEALEK
+4684 NLKDDSRINEALEK

-4704 DFVNLFKENESLIIC
+4704 DFVNLFKENESLIIS

-4732 FQKIKYGLKVS
+4732 FQKIKYGLKAF
-4743 QTEIDNEQ
+4743 QTEIDSEQ

-4773 IRSFIVLYLNF
+4773 IRSFIILFLNF

-4823 LNNLKLLNIKVNQI
+4823 LNNLKQANIKVNQI
-4837 ISFYDFLGDD
+4837 ISLYDFLGDD

-4866 EKIIEKEKDLVEEE
+4866 VKIIEKEKDLVEEV
-4880 IPENKVEDDDNSSDY
+4880 IPEDKVEEDDNSSDY